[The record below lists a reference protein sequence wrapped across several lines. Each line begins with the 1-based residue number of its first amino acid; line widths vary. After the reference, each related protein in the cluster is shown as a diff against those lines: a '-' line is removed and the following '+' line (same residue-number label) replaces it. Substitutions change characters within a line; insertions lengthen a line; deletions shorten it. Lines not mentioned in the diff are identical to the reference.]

1 MDDRP
6 QAERR
11 LVMLGQ
17 PCVTSGRTDNARSC
31 RPRRRQLNSC
41 VALDPGPHGSEWH
54 RTRSSKRSLGGR
66 RTWRPTPPSLRK
78 RESDEAPSVRAVS
91 LAISACWR
99 SRRWYGVARPAGDA
113 RTSPD
118 VSPPCSA
125 RHRRGQVRH
134 VADRWTHEDAR
145 RRAGE
150 DASRPSLGD
159 TAGQRGCGGVRRQG
173 LEPRTR

>member
-1 MDDRP
+1 
-6 QAERR
+6 
-11 LVMLGQ
+11 MLGQ

-91 LAISACWR
+91 LAIP
-99 SRRWYGVARPAGDA
+99 PAGGRGVGTA
-113 RTSPD
+113 SHA
-118 VSPPCSA
+118 PPVT
-125 RHRRGQVRH
+125 Q
-134 VADRWTHEDAR
+134 E
-145 RRAGE
+145 RAQ
-150 DASRPSLGD
+150 
-159 TAGQRGCGGVRRQG
+159 T
-173 LEPRTR
+173 